1 MDWKRY
7 RRDEGEFY
15 YKDEYFNG
23 FKYHLEVYVDTTFKS
38 EKFWFALS
46 SGKKRKELEI
56 FEDKDRK
63 SGGGIKA
70 LIWAKNEI
78 LGFSNYLNNTFNKN
92 RYICIRW
99 ADSRRR
105 DIYQRLE
112 KEGFEFQ
119 MIDNVKTL
127 VKKVE

>member
-1 MDWKRY
+1 MEWKRY

-15 YKDEYFNG
+15 YKNEYFSG
-23 FKYHLEVYVDTTFKS
+23 FKYHLEVCVDFTFKS

-46 SGKKRKELEI
+46 SGKKRKELKI
-56 FEDKDRK
+56 FEDKERK

-78 LGFSNYLNNTFNKN
+78 LGFPDYIDNTFNKN

-119 MIDNVKTL
+119 MIDNIKTL
-127 VKKVE
+127 VKKL